1 MPYIKENDP
10 NLFDTD
16 IPAKGLATVTLSD
29 TIDLPKYAKALK
41 CNAAGTIYVLPTA
54 NYRAGSETSYKLVVT
69 AGEYVPIEVARVFA
83 TGTTVAAADIIALLN
98 G

>member
-1 MPYIKENDP
+1 MPYTKASDP
-10 NLFDTD
+10 NLFDTGN
-16 IPAKGLATVTLSD
+16 PAKGLASVTLSD
-29 TIDLPKYAKALK
+29 TVDLPKYAKALK

-54 NYRAGSETSYKLVVT
+54 NYRAGDETSYKLVVV

-83 TGTTVAAADIIALLN
+83 TGTTLAASDIIALLN